1 MDPLSFAVTLPA
13 VPESVAVVRHVLGG
27 TAGHW
32 PLSEPALHDIRVAVS
47 EACTDA
53 IRRAGQDEA
62 PGTVEACGGVEGDAI
77 LVRVTDAAARPP
89 ASVEQREPGM
99 LLAAALAERLQVA
112 QEPGGAHQVTMT
124 FAAAD
129 LPQ

>member
-32 PLSEPALHDIRVAVS
+32 PVSEPALHDIRVAVS

-53 IRRAGQDEA
+53 IRRAEQDEA
-62 PGTVEACGGVEGDAI
+62 PGTVEVCGGVEGDAI
-77 LVRVTDAAARPP
+77 VVRVTDAAASPP
-89 ASVEQREPGM
+89 AGMEQREPGM
-99 LLAAALAERLQVA
+99 LLVAALAERLQVGH
-112 QEPGGAHQVTMT
+112 EPGGAHRVTMT
-124 FAAAD
+124 FATAD
-129 LPQ
+129 PPR